1 MSSHL
6 ELVRSGNNAKI
17 TDLVQK
23 IQRDEKL
30 IKKLERKVNDE
41 IRLFYE
47 KKPLTVSVSLR
58 INIGK
63 DALLKILIDYNS
75 NVENAF
81 SKIMK
86 ELPELLNR
94 NYKGFEKIH
103 VIKEIANREIML
115 INKDLNQY
123 INEFDEFDEF
133 DKSHEFDEYMI
144 NKFDDEKAIEM
155 LGGKENFENWDVN
168 QSIKRLFYYLE
179 REVVLKKRGI
189 KDHFLIKRFPAG
201 TLSDEELKKL
211 KDNLLRVREEM
222 ANTSLKVEPALGGG
236 SRIRGNKKYKQKKR
250 RKTKKKHK
258 KTKKLNRK
266 NVK

>member
-6 ELVRSGNNAKI
+6 KLYHSVNNDKI
-17 TDLVQK
+17 TKLVEK

-30 IKKLERKVNDE
+30 IKELERKVNDE

-47 KKPLTVSVSLR
+47 RKPLEVSNSLR

-63 DALLKILIDYNS
+63 DTLLKILIDNNS
-75 NVENAF
+75 IVENAF
-81 SKIMK
+81 AKIME

-103 VIKEIANREIML
+103 EIKERANREIIL
-115 INKDLNQY
+115 INQDLNQY
-123 INEFDEFDEF
+123 INEFDEIHEF
-133 DKSHEFDEYMI
+133 DEFDEYMI

-155 LGGKENFENWDVN
+155 LGGKVNFENWDVN
-168 QSIKRLFYYLE
+168 QSINRLFSYLE
-179 REVVLKKRGI
+179 REVVLKKREI
-189 KDHFLIKRFPAG
+189 KDYFLIKRLPAE
-201 TLSDEELKKL
+201 TLSVAELEKL
-211 KDNLLRVREEM
+211 KFNLLRAREEM
-222 ANTSLKVEPALGGG
+222 ANTSLNVDPALGGG

-250 RKTKKKHK
+250 RKTKKKYK

-266 NVK
+266 KRKIDK